1 MAQGFPRFCP
11 RCGAATVLNQRFCVT
26 CGLDLAP
33 ISSPPGS
40 QTPSQ
45 PGYSPSQP
53 GLQFP
58 AKPVSEPDIFQE
70 TVSRSEQNPVS
81 EPGYPPA
88 WGPPPQRSFPQSA
101 QADDPSSDSPST
113 SRRAGKGRPGLILVL
128 LLLVVILAGVSFV
141 VLRFTSQG
149 KAAVTSTSINA
160 TVTYAGV
167 TMTVLKVEQAQS
179 FTDDP
184 NSAYDGMLRVHVQ
197 AQNKTQVPVN
207 LMYDTIARLIVPGGK
222 TLTPTYV
229 KAHVGVAPG
238 ATQTGI
244 HDFPVPIDTKAK
256 LCVLRLGATDE
267 AQLDIPLTP
276 GANLSRYAPV
286 TSNITGATFQYLGLN
301 YALVSA
307 TSQLSI
313 DGKQASKGMHYVTVT
328 LKVDN
333 TLSQTAI
340 PGSAFAY
347 MRLRAGSTTATPV
360 DTTLPVSFDAGV
372 NGKMG
377 MVAFLVPQ
385 NATTYTLILLAQSGF
400 DQVTQDFRVS

>member
-1 MAQGFPRFCP
+1 
-11 RCGAATVLNQRFCVT
+11 
-26 CGLDLAP
+26 
-33 ISSPPGS
+33 
-40 QTPSQ
+40 
-45 PGYSPSQP
+45 
-53 GLQFP
+53 
-58 AKPVSEPDIFQE
+58 
-70 TVSRSEQNPVS
+70 
-81 EPGYPPA
+81 
-88 WGPPPQRSFPQSA
+88 
-101 QADDPSSDSPST
+101 
-113 SRRAGKGRPGLILVL
+113 
-128 LLLVVILAGVSFV
+128 VILAGVSFV

-244 HDFPVPIDTKAK
+244 LDFPVPIDTKAK